1 MPKTIRSPAS
11 PAGCPAMAEPGPVK
25 AGKLLRGKA
34 PSGPAKG
41 KVQGKHAAPVTRR
54 LEVPGKGRAR

>member
-1 MPKTIRSPAS
+1 MPKNIRFPAAL
-11 PAGCPAMAEPGPVK
+11 AGFPAMAEPAPVK
-25 AGKLLRGKA
+25 PGKLLTGKA
-34 PSGPAKG
+34 TSGPAKG

>member
-1 MPKTIRSPAS
+1 MPKNIRFPAAPAGLPAMREIPAFKAAKPVAAKSPAL
-11 PAGCPAMAEPGPVK
+11 AT
-25 AGKLLRGKA
+25 
-34 PSGPAKG
+34 KG

>member
-1 MPKTIRSPAS
+1 MPKNIRFPAAL
-11 PAGCPAMAEPGPVK
+11 AGFPAMAESASAKPRKPVS
-25 AGKLLRGKA
+25 GKA
-34 PSGPAKG
+34 LSGPAKG